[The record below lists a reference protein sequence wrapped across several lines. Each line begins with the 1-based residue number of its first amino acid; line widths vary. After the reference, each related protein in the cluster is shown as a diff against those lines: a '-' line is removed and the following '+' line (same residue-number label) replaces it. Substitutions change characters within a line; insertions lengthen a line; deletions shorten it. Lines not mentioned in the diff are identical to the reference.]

1 MGKKRNLGIIDPVI
15 ATNTALEKLL
25 AAHDLENAL
34 EFQKNLSLDTLHSAE
49 LSTLNADVV
58 TINSTITALD
68 ASLTDNILKVSNLTT
83 SVTNSVAS
91 IDTNTSWFTLDGDLL
106 TAKKNLYVSGSSN
119 YLYINGT
126 NPSGS
131 YAKYVFKVV
140 DGGVII
146 EESGSA

>member
-1 MGKKRNLGIIDPVI
+1 MSKKRNLGIIDPVI

-25 AAHDLENAL
+25 AAHDLENDTA
-34 EFQKNLSLDTLHSAE
+34 FQQNLSTDAVHSAE
-49 LSTLNADVV
+49 LSTLNADVD
-58 TINSTITALD
+58 TINSTIAALD
-68 ASLTDNILKVSNLTT
+68 ASLTDNILKVDNLTV
-83 SVTNSVAS
+83 SVSDSVAS
-91 IDTNTSWFTLDGDLL
+91 IDTNTGWFTLEGDML
-106 TAKKNLYVSGSSN
+106 TANKNLYVSGSSN

-131 YAKYVFKVV
+131 YAKYLFKVV